1 MRLPERKFIE
11 EFWQEEEAM
20 EGEMHNLGDR
30 KSKKENKLGSLGEA
44 TNLTSFPAL
53 PANHFEFSLTVW
65 EVGEE
70 RDGFLSSLVAQL
82 VKNRPAMQETQV
94 RSLGWEDLLEKEMAI
109 HSSILAWKIPW
120 TEEPGGLQSMGLQE
134 SDMTERLN

>member
-1 MRLPERKFIE
+1 
-11 EFWQEEEAM
+11 M

-82 VKNRPAMQETQV
+82 VKNRPAMQDPGSIPGLG
-94 RSLGWEDLLEKEMAI
+94 RSPGEGNGNPFQYSCLENPMDRGAWWTTI
-109 HSSILAWKIPW
+109 HGVARIRH
-120 TEEPGGLQSMGLQE
+120 
-134 SDMTERLN
+134 D

>member
-1 MRLPERKFIE
+1 
-11 EFWQEEEAM
+11 M

-30 KSKKENKLGSLGEA
+30 KSKEEDKLGSLVEE

-53 PANHFEFSLTVW
+53 PANHLEFSLFVW

-82 VKNRPAMQETQV
+82 VKNMPAMQETQV
-94 RSLGWEDLLEKEMAI
+94 
-109 HSSILAWKIPW
+109 
-120 TEEPGGLQSMGLQE
+120 
-134 SDMTERLN
+134 

>member
-20 EGEMHNLGDR
+20 EREMHNLGDR
-30 KSKKENKLGSLGEA
+30 KSKEENRLGSLGEA

-53 PANHFEFSLTVW
+53 PANHFEFSLPVW

-82 VKNRPAMQETQV
+82 VKNRPARQETQV
-94 RSLGWEDLLEKEMAI
+94 
-109 HSSILAWKIPW
+109 
-120 TEEPGGLQSMGLQE
+120 
-134 SDMTERLN
+134 